1 MDEISI
7 RYGEDVTLP
16 LDANDVTAVSATL
29 YVGKPGNVPVL
40 TKTITLDSGNGVFE
54 LDSSDTSIPLGDYKY
69 QINVTNDSGQVEK
82 YPNPDNCDD
91 CDEDGFP
98 TFSVH
103 EALDV
108 TEVVS

>member
-7 RYGEDVTLP
+7 RYGEEVTLP
-16 LDANDVTAVSATL
+16 FDANDSTATEATL
-29 YVGKPGNVPVL
+29 FVGKPGELPKI
-40 TKTITLDSGNGVFE
+40 TQPITLTGGNGVFE
-54 LDSSDTSIPLGDYKY
+54 LTETDTSIPLGEYKY
-69 QINVTNDSGQVEK
+69 QINVMFGSAGPEK
-82 YPNPDNCDD
+82 YPNPDCDD
-91 CDEDGFP
+91 CDEGSFP